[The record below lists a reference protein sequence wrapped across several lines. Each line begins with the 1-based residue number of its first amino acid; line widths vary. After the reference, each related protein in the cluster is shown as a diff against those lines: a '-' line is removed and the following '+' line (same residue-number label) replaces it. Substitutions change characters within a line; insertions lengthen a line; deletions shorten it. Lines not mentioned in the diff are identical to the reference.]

1 MLPNLFFSLLLFC
14 HYQIMVNLWEPLNIT
29 SNLTFIMGQSREFP
43 GLEVLIEAL
52 REDIGLLDMAITGI
66 PESQHEILYTTLL
79 GMTPDER
86 HRLLKICIT
95 HGPEDRSFLLQT
107 IGNGLIDK
115 LTAVYNRTKFNT
127 DLSAAIE
134 VVDRAYHQQE
144 LPALLQKERRL
155 EAVLGLPPRASASQG
170 DVTLLLLDIDKFKRV
185 NDVYGHPTGDRA
197 LQLVATIAVQSL
209 RLDDHQ
215 RFYRYGGEEFAV
227 ILPYT
232 SVEQGSI
239 IAERIRQNIEE
250 RLAISIPKKGR
261 SPVRGITV
269 SVGLANYRAT
279 TAMASELIN
288 QADFALY
295 AAKYAG
301 RNCVR
306 VYDQSLLGTKVQSA
320 YLKKLQK
327 EEQ

>member
-1 MLPNLFFSLLLFC
+1 MGSL
-14 HYQIMVNLWEPLNIT
+14 
-29 SNLTFIMGQSREFP
+29 RKFP
-43 GLEVLIEAL
+43 GLEVLMKGL
-52 REDIGLLDMAITGI
+52 QEDASILDMAITGI

-95 HGPEDRSFLLQT
+95 HGPEDRSFILQT

-134 VVDRAYHQQE
+134 VVDRVYQ

-155 EAVLGLPPRASASQG
+155 EAVLGLPPRASASHS

-232 SVEQGSI
+232 SLEQGI
-239 IAERIRQNIEE
+239 IVAERIRENVEE
-250 RLAISIPKKGR
+250 RLADSLPKKGR